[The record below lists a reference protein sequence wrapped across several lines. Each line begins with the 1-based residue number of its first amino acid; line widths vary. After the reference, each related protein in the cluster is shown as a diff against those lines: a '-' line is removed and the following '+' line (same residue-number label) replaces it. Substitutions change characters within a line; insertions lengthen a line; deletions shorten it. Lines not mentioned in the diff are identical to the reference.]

1 MRPIYPK
8 LTISVFIFSLSLL
21 IHGCEDEAES
31 LSPDIK
37 GFNLTNEQVLYEVI
51 LVQWSVFDAEGIEK
65 SELWLN
71 GSPFIND
78 SSVAYESRVVRSDN
92 LTITEIEYTMTW
104 NTMLTEDGQY
114 EISVMAIDKNGNSS
128 FSNTINITI
137 DNSLGFPPTGQI
149 IKVNRQS
156 DTLEVLW
163 KKESIHDFR
172 HYLIE
177 IAYDSQM
184 VDIFTLDTIQQISD
198 TLQYY
203 TQVDQLK
210 NVYVKMK
217 IEDIFGKLSSS
228 TIFSVL
234 GDAYPV
240 ASTINIV
247 DYNLDSLTV
256 DWTESIDNDFLSYT
270 LFRSYTNGDPGE
282 EIFTTNQKNI
292 TKYSLNN
299 FDPNQLN
306 WFSVVTKDIL
316 GLETRSSYTANDI
329 NLPPESSRII
339 SIDYDLD
346 SMVVHWEP
354 NGDYDFKNYTIL
366 VSTNQFSGYSPLHQ
380 IFEYDQTELILN
392 EFDPT
397 VENWF
402 KVKTEDHWALSS
414 EGAPTSNH
422 IDPLPSAS
430 EIRSLDYDLDSM
442 RIVWDAC
449 SDEDFFSYNLLQSLS
464 ENGEYNLI
472 YTSGDL
478 NDTTYSLYDF
488 DPTIENWFKVQ
499 TTDAWSQEIVGE
511 PMVSAIDAFPIVPA
525 FNSISYETNNFT
537 IAWETAS
544 EIDFLKYDLYISF
557 YPDMADKLS
566 VFSSANPQDTSFVYP
581 TQENIIGY
589 FQLGVTDVWE
599 QESLGE
605 PLRGSSFNTF
615 RTIYENE
622 QADQGISVVESSID
636 NQYLIAGI
644 SSSFGDFGF
653 DGFLTKVD
661 NDGQFIWLEVFGGIN
676 PESIH
681 DFSETPDGGLLLIGS
696 TESYGSS
703 LKDILAAKFDQ
714 NGEQEWVNTY
724 GGNDQDEGKA
734 VYTRED
740 GVSYIIGNT
749 RSYGNGETD
758 IWLIIIDEQGNEISS
773 FTYGSELNDYGVG
786 IVSNDIDELVII
798 SNEEMSGFSEQKIAA
813 RKIDSDGLELWHN
826 FHQSQ
831 QLEASSEIVTD
842 GEGYY
847 YIIGST
853 TYGGQKDGL
862 FLSLDENGNFVSTNT
877 FGGGYNDW
885 FSDLIITV
893 DGHLLVCGT
902 FEEDNYNSWIVKI
915 DYNGNQLWSR
925 NLGFEGMDYANG
937 ISEASDGGFLITG
950 TVQNQNNNND
960 YFLIKTDSE
969 GMLESIE

>member
-37 GFNLTNEQVLYEVI
+37 DFNLTNEQVLYEVI

-104 NTMLTEDGQY
+104 NTILTEDGQY

-198 TLQYY
+198 TVKYY

-240 ASTINIV
+240 ASTINFV

-380 IFEYDQTELILN
+380 IFEYDQTELIHN

-430 EIRSLDYDLDSM
+430 EIWSLDYDLDSM

-605 PLRGSSFNTF
+605 SMRASSYNTF
-615 RTIYENE
+615 RSIYENE
-622 QADQGISVVESSID
+622 QTDQGI
-636 NQYLIAGI
+636 
-644 SSSFGDFGF
+644 
-653 DGFLTKVD
+653 
-661 NDGQFIWLEVFGGIN
+661 
-676 PESIH
+676 
-681 DFSETPDGGLLLIGS
+681 
-696 TESYGSS
+696 
-703 LKDILAAKFDQ
+703 
-714 NGEQEWVNTY
+714 
-724 GGNDQDEGKA
+724 
-734 VYTRED
+734 
-740 GVSYIIGNT
+740 
-749 RSYGNGETD
+749 
-758 IWLIIIDEQGNEISS
+758 
-773 FTYGSELNDYGVG
+773 
-786 IVSNDIDELVII
+786 
-798 SNEEMSGFSEQKIAA
+798 
-813 RKIDSDGLELWHN
+813 
-826 FHQSQ
+826 
-831 QLEASSEIVTD
+831 
-842 GEGYY
+842 
-847 YIIGST
+847 
-853 TYGGQKDGL
+853 
-862 FLSLDENGNFVSTNT
+862 
-877 FGGGYNDW
+877 
-885 FSDLIITV
+885 
-893 DGHLLVCGT
+893 
-902 FEEDNYNSWIVKI
+902 
-915 DYNGNQLWSR
+915 
-925 NLGFEGMDYANG
+925 
-937 ISEASDGGFLITG
+937 
-950 TVQNQNNNND
+950 
-960 YFLIKTDSE
+960 
-969 GMLESIE
+969 